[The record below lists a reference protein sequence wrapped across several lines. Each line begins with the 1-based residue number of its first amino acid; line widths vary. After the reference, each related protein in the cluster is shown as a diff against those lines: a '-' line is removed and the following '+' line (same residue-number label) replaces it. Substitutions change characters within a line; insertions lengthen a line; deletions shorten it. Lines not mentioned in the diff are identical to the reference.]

1 MAVNVMLMMDEVHL
15 VKYNPMMKQVVGDS
29 YHGWIDNS
37 EADEDHGEQDG
48 SNVECDP
55 TFEANCSSSNYH
67 LVIQRHL
74 NELLRDLYLS
84 KKQAE
89 FSGSRL
95 KGVIFSPNTEICFF
109 RNRQNEF
116 K

>member
-1 MAVNVMLMMDEVHL
+1 MSSAKSSVPHTEEWPAPKSPEYLNF
-15 VKYNPMMKQVVGDS
+15 S
-29 YHGWIDNS
+29 DNS